1 MLRPDFT
8 KRAIAK
14 PETKPTKNVKNI
26 SGLSGI
32 SIGIESTGQA
42 IAKPVPVFFS
52 AVLVFVAVVLV
63 VDELDE
69 VVEVAQL
76 KQLPEEGSQ
85 AAHPPGV
92 HE

>member
-1 MLRPDFT
+1 MT

-32 SIGIESTGQA
+32 SIGIESTGHA
-42 IAKPVPVFFS
+42 IANPVSVFFP
-52 AVLVFVAVVLV
+52 AVFVFVAVVLV

-69 VVEVAQL
+69 VVVAQL
-76 KQLPEEGSQ
+76 KQPADEGSQ
-85 AAHPPGV
+85 TAHPPGV